1 MSAIAIPT
9 PTVDAL
15 LDRDGLY
22 TDVGE
27 LRVACTLDGLSEHM
41 TAIFIDD
48 FEESRNAE
56 WAAESAAEIAAE
68 NAWLV
73 HAENAGWEETEAERA
88 YDAARGVYW

>member
-1 MSAIAIPT
+1 MSTLAIPT

-27 LRVACTLDGLSEHM
+27 LLLACQADGLDEHM

-48 FEESRNAE
+48 FEASRNAE
-56 WAAESAAEIAAE
+56 WDAQAADEIAAE
-68 NAWLV
+68 NAWLR
-73 HAENAGWEETEAERA
+73 HAENAGFDESIAEDR
-88 YDAARGVYW
+88 YYGRW